1 MPLIFFYDANGK
13 RLEVLS
19 KYPMTVWTTNRELQA
34 LILENAQG
42 KHDPGFNP
50 AQYEEESSPENVA
63 KYIAL
68 DEKKAYEVSMKDS
81 TQYPITL
88 DWKYR
93 NYSRL
98 P

>member
-1 MPLIFFYDANGK
+1 MPLIFFYDSAGK
-13 RLEVLS
+13 RLEVF
-19 KYPMTVWTTNRELQA
+19 KKFPITVWTTNRELQA

-50 AQYEEESSPENVA
+50 AQFEEVSSPENVE
-63 KYIAL
+63 KYIKE
-68 DEKKAYEVSMKDS
+68 DEKKAYEASIKDPS
-81 TQYPITL
+81 KYPITL
-88 DWKYR
+88 EWKYK